1 MKILNLERCTVR
13 NIVKF
18 YEKSSVEILHGQS
31 NHCFPLHSHESFCVG
46 AITKGSALFTIN
58 NTSCLLKES
67 MIFINPSNTGIC
79 ITADS
84 KYDYITICFKNELK
98 KQVENIKFSK
108 YFTEMKSPEEMWA
121 LCDAF
126 KSNNDEQQFLN
137 SILSLISSAIEPDS
151 LLVSAPKNETALM
164 IAEYIKKNADKKFD
178 LGELAGLFHLSKYH
192 LIRLFKKEMG
202 VTPNQYHIQAKMR
215 IIRTTILNSQSETKL
230 AQNLNLFDQSHLG
243 KMFKKQMGVTLKD
256 YKKNLTRK

>member
-1 MKILNLERCTVR
+1 MKNTL
-13 NIVKF
+13 KF
-18 YEKSSVEILHGQS
+18 YEKGSVEILHGQS

-58 NTSCLLKES
+58 NSSSLLKES
-67 MIFINPSNTGIC
+67 MIFIIPSNTGIV
-79 ITADS
+79 ITTDS

-98 KQVENIKFSK
+98 KQVENIKFRK
-108 YFTEMKSPEEMWA
+108 YFLEMKYPEEMWE
-121 LCDAF
+121 LCDRF

-137 SILSLISSAIEPDS
+137 SILELISRAIDQNS
-151 LLVSAPKNETALM
+151 KYNSAPKNQTVLL
-164 IAEYIKKNADKKFD
+164 IAEFIKKNADKKFD
-178 LGELAGLFHLSKYH
+178 LDELAKTFHLSKFH

-215 IIRTTILNSQSETKL
+215 IIKTNIFDFQSKTNI
-230 AQNLNLFDQSHLG
+230 AQNFSFCDQSHLC
-243 KMFKKQMGVTLKD
+243 KLFKKQMGVSLKE